1 MRFHLYYFVVF
12 LFIFNNVKAGEN
24 SKNDKYNKSKVIKK
38 IDKPKRRIDKNHP
51 RLKVLKESRVHK
63 RKAMLYSMLFPGLG
77 QIYNKD
83 YWTSVSFLSLMGLA
97 GLFTIYSHNR
107 SIEYQLSDKTG
118 NNVSRI
124 NHHIRNR
131 DIGFIIMGAIY
142 VVNIV
147 QAYISASMET
157 FDVSDDLSF
166 IMDSNNSDNGINLNL
181 SLG

>member
-1 MRFHLYYFVVF
+1 MRLHFYYFLGL
-12 LFIFNNVKAGEN
+12 LFIFINAKTKTNNKDDNVKVT
-24 SKNDKYNKSKVIKK
+24 KDKEQ
-38 IDKPKRRIDKNHP
+38 PKRRINKNHP
-51 RLKVLKESRVHK
+51 RLKLLKESRIHK

-83 YWTSVSFLSLMGLA
+83 YWASISFLSFMGLA
-97 GLFTIYSHNR
+97 GWFTVYSHNR
-107 SIEYQLSDKTG
+107 SIECQISDKNG
-118 NNVSRI
+118 NNNSRI

-142 VVNIV
+142 VANIV

-166 IMDSNNSDNGINLNL
+166 IMDSDDSDNGINLNL
-181 SLG
+181 NLG